1 MWRSDEHEHGNNVH
15 QEWGS
20 SGGSGSV
27 EQNPHVG
34 LMGFGRSIVGAG
46 TGAAR
51 SGHHQQQRSEAGFSS
66 VSGGPLHVRNDDQF
80 YYDENYHPH
89 LQPQQQQTVN
99 FASPSRTPGT
109 KWSGG
114 GTTMTMGSSDPTTP
128 LFGSP
133 PGTASKSYRPGGG
146 GRAGGGPMFASTRSA
161 LRESR
166 ARDRRRFMGRL
177 AVRATQ
183 PAALFLLAGLAFV
196 LTAASWRAA
205 ASSGGTGTAS
215 SSGAAVVGA
224 GAAELAG
231 EAAAEILSRAAF
243 GSTAGGSDGT
253 SSERIMI
260 VQPSN
265 LQKTEDGTVL
275 GAEQA
280 AQVEQ
285 QQQPLERTAGST
297 EAVASAVSSSATPVD
312 SPAKG
317 AAGVLWLLDEDGN
330 KKVVLVPRDKGRKTK
345 TKRQQQQPAAQKQ
358 GLMQKFGLLK
368 KNKQPQ
374 QQQQAQQKKKAQ
386 QKRGTGS
393 TETTGTPMQAT
404 ETDAAAM
411 ATASDVAKSTDADAD
426 TDVVTYYYDSIP
438 AMTSTGPGEEP
449 PAAAQLAVPEVV
461 YDKLGNS
468 VRLVDLHDGPPSL
481 LPPPLAGEGSHGT
494 PSDLNG
500 NSDALSSSSSARM
513 TASTGSSSN
522 RYSSSVT
529 SLSAEAQGTTN
540 QLIVVAT
547 VATVAIF
554 GGALVARKMRTR
566 NFLSSCIENESLEDE
581 LAYDA
586 AHTTLGAA
594 VGYDTFSS
602 GDIKWRGDLE
612 KFDV

>member
-1 MWRSDEHEHGNNVH
+1 M
-15 QEWGS
+15 
-20 SGGSGSV
+20 
-27 EQNPHVG
+27 
-34 LMGFGRSIVGAG
+34 
-46 TGAAR
+46 
-51 SGHHQQQRSEAGFSS
+51 
-66 VSGGPLHVRNDDQF
+66 
-80 YYDENYHPH
+80 
-89 LQPQQQQTVN
+89 
-99 FASPSRTPGT
+99 
-109 KWSGG
+109 
-114 GTTMTMGSSDPTTP
+114 MGSSDPSTP

-133 PGTASKSYRPGGG
+133 PGSASKSYRPGGG
-146 GRAGGGPMFASTRSA
+146 VGGATSTAGRGPMFASTRDA

-177 AVRATQ
+177 AVRATR
-183 PAALFLLAGLAFV
+183 PGALFLLAGLAFV

-205 ASSGGTGTAS
+205 AGGSASTAS
-215 SSGAAVVGA
+215 SAGAGGAAVVGA
-224 GAAELAG
+224 SAVELAG
-231 EAAAEILSRAAF
+231 DAAAEIISQAAF
-243 GSTAGGSDGT
+243 GSTADGT
-253 SSERIMI
+253 SSDGERIMI

-265 LQKTEDGTVL
+265 LQKTEDGMKAAPWGGHKVVGQHEIVPKAADMRTMKAAASEQQKQQQQPVL
-275 GAEQA
+275 VAEQA

-285 QQQPLERTAGST
+285 QQPLEQTT
-297 EAVASAVSSSATPVD
+297 EAVASTASSSTPVD

-317 AAGVLWLLDEDGN
+317 DAGVLWLLDQDGN
-330 KKVVLVPRDKGRKTK
+330 KKVVLIPRDKGRKTK

-368 KNKQPQ
+368 KNKQ
-374 QQQQAQQKKKAQ
+374 QQAQQKKKAQ

-404 ETDAAAM
+404 ETDAAIM
-411 ATASDVAKSTDADAD
+411 ATAADVAKSTDAD

-461 YDKLGNS
+461 YDKFGNS
-468 VRLVDLHDGPPSL
+468 VKLVDLHDGPPSL
-481 LPPPLAGEGSHGT
+481 LPPPLAGEGSQGT
-494 PSDLNG
+494 SSDLNAS
-500 NSDALSSSSSARM
+500 NAALSSSSSTRM
-513 TASTGSSSN
+513 TASTSN
-522 RYSSSVT
+522 GNKYSSSLT
-529 SLSAEAQGTTN
+529 TLSAEAQGTTN

-547 VATVAIF
+547 VATIAIF